1 MTNKNN
7 LEAGEKMSQLEKIV
21 KEWKEDQTSDVAF
34 QVPLNGKPMSDVGK
48 CRVVLEF
55 ASLSDA
61 EEMVEDWAHER
72 STTCGMFWM
81 DSISQQA
88 VGDERTFIVRN
99 EDALPEQWRLQ
110 KITVNVTPAGS

>member
-1 MTNKNN
+1 MNNEDN
-7 LEAGEKMSQLEKIV
+7 LEAGEKMSQLKKIV
-21 KEWKEDQTSDVAF
+21 KGWEENQTSDIAY

-48 CRVVLEF
+48 CRVVFEF

-61 EEMVEDWAHER
+61 ETFV
-72 STTCGMFWM
+72 SSTVGQTTCGMFWM

-88 VGDERTFIVRN
+88 VGAERTFLVRN
-99 EDALPEQWRLQ
+99 ADAMPEQWRLE

>member
-1 MTNKNN
+1 MTNKDN

-21 KEWKEDQTSDVAF
+21 NGWEDNQTSDIAY

-48 CRVVLEF
+48 CRIVVEF
-55 ASLSDA
+55 PSLSDA
-61 EEMVEDWAHER
+61 ETFVSNKVGHT
-72 STTCGMFWM
+72 TTCGMFWM
-81 DSISQQA
+81 DSIAQHA

-99 EDALPEQWRLQ
+99 EDALPKQWRLE